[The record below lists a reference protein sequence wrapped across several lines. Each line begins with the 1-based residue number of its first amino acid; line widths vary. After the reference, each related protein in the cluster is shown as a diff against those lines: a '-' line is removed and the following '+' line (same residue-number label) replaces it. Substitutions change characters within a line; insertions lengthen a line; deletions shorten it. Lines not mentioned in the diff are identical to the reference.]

1 MAKNCPKMA
10 IFGYIG
16 HKRVLDA
23 PNGWNEVEQGWNKWG
38 DIWAGGL
45 GPFFHSEIAISGLRG
60 GSKWPQSAINVVFQ
74 SHLVSEALR
83 CILRRPDLHQPVCL
97 MIFPSLS
104 DFCVKSGVHTRRG
117 SVRKCCIIRKRG
129 GRATKEM
136 SHYPKW
142 PAASFRPLW
151 LCSCPTSREARQK
164 EGKGEIWWKIF
175 MDAWFTSTSTQGF
188 GAWEI
193 A

>member
-97 MIFPSLS
+97 MIFPSLFVS
-104 DFCVKSGVHTRRG
+104 NLVCTPGGAPWGNVALSKMTRRLPATLTLFLSYIPWGATERGKRWNLVKNIYGCMVHLHIG
-117 SVRKCCIIRKRG
+117 SRFRRMRNCI
-129 GRATKEM
+129 KETT
-136 SHYPKW
+136 
-142 PAASFRPLW
+142 L
-151 LCSCPTSREARQK
+151 L
-164 EGKGEIWWKIF
+164 G
-175 MDAWFTSTSTQGF
+175 
-188 GAWEI
+188 
-193 A
+193 